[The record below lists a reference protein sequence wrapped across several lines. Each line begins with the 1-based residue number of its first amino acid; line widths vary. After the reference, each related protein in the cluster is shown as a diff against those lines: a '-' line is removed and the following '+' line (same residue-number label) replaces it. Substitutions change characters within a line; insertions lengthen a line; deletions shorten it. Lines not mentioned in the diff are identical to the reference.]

1 MARSSLAKRLSA
13 VLVLAAWWLTACAQ
27 TAPSGLAPGSQ
38 GEERAILSAIRAY
51 YENNA
56 VEENNRCSAPLL
68 SAVTRSEVVSRDGND
83 LVVELGYK
91 YANYTNRGGSRCRGF
106 GNRTFTLTRDGGRFR
121 VIEMTGE
128 RRTSPSWRIW

>member
-1 MARSSLAKRLSA
+1 MARSSLPKRLSA
-13 VLVLAAWWLTACAQ
+13 ALVVAAWWLSACAQ
-27 TAPSGLAPGSQ
+27 TVPSGMAPGSQ
-38 GEERAILSAIRAY
+38 GEERAILSAIRAH

-56 VEENNRCSAPLL
+56 VEENNSCSAPLL
-68 SAVTRSEVVSRDGND
+68 SAVTRSEVVSRDGNE

-91 YANYTNRGGSRCRGF
+91 YANYTNRGSNRCRGF
-106 GNRTFTLTRDGGRFR
+106 GNRMFTLSRDGGRFQ

>member
-1 MARSSLAKRLSA
+1 MARSSLPKRILTA
-13 VLVLAAWWLTACAQ
+13 LVLVAWWLAACAQ
-27 TAPSGLAPGSQ
+27 TVPSGLAPGSQ

-56 VEENNRCSAPLL
+56 VEENNSCKAPLL
-68 SAVTRSEVVSRDGND
+68 SGVTRSEVVSRDGND

-91 YANYTNRGGSRCRGF
+91 YANYVNRSSNRCRGF